1 MKDLILVRLP
11 GGSAVKKPHAN
22 AGDIRDTGLV
32 LGSGRSLRG
41 GHGNALWYSCLENP
55 HGQRSL
61 EGYSPWG
68 SQSHMGTLEQLST
81 HTIRLTQKTGNCF

>member
-1 MKDLILVRLP
+1 MGFP
-11 GGSAVKKPHAN
+11 GGSEDKESVSNVGNP
-22 AGDIRDTGLV
+22 GSIP
-32 LGSGRSLRG
+32 GSGRSLRG

-61 EGYSPWG
+61 EGYSPLG

-81 HTIRLTQKTGNCF
+81 HTIRLAQKTGNCF